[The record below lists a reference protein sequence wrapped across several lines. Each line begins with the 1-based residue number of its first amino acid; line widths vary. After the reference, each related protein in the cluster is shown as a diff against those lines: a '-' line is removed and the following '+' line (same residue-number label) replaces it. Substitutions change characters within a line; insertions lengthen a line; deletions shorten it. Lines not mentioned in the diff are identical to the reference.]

1 MKRTFNY
8 LLVLTCAIALFSCVE
23 DYDDSFLRIEID
35 KIKEDISSLKTQVS
49 TMQTVVDAFNE
60 GKVITNVVEISGGK
74 GSKITFNDGTTIEIV
89 NGKDAPVIGVEEFED
104 VYYWTLTT
112 NGNTSFLVDNNN
124 QKLPVSGRPGVPGE
138 EGKTPQLEID
148 VEGYWTVNGIRVKDS
163 NNNVVKAKGDS
174 FFKGIEENEESVT
187 FILADDS
194 TIVIAKSVGAFLR
207 FVDDASLFNANQSK
221 SITFQYANLHSLEIV
236 SQPEGWVINIHAP
249 QKYINVTA
257 SNEGYGA
264 KDIKLQGLDKNGLTY
279 QATIKVSIIGSGYTA
294 AGGVFILNEGNMTT
308 ENGSLIYI
316 DPYGQVYDKVY
327 NNANGASLG
336 NTAQDLFIDGD
347 KMYIISQNGKT
358 NPMGLGFK
366 NDGLLIV
373 ANSETLQKVD
383 SYTDELSAL
392 SYPSHV
398 AVLDEDHIFIRDNNG
413 VNRFSSTT
421 EELKLISDTRGAAKN
436 RMVVAN
442 DKVFFYAGKNLR
454 VIEKN
459 SDDVSITIDMGA
471 TISGIEKSKD
481 GNIWVATT
489 GSPHKIS
496 KVSSSD
502 YTVIKSNEITIGTV
516 AGGMFATPSITTK
529 GDTIYYGG
537 SSLNIYRH
545 IFSTGES
552 KEMISK
558 AELQNL
564 VPDSKMVYNS
574 MAVHPI
580 TGKVYLNTIKG
591 YGWDFKINNISVFD
605 FDNAEASS
613 VLDTNYTNYT
623 SFPAGIFFPYNFRK

>member
-1 MKRTFNY
+1 MKRTINY
-8 LLVLTCAIALFSCVE
+8 LLALTCAIMLFSCVDE
-23 DYDDSFLRIEID
+23 YDDSFLRAEID
-35 KIKEDISSLKTQVS
+35 KIKEDIGSLKTQVS
-49 TMQTVVDAFNE
+49 TMQKVVDAFNE
-60 GKVITNVVEISGGK
+60 GKVITSVVEMSGGK
-74 GSKITFNDGTTIEIV
+74 GSKITFNDGTSIEIV
-89 NGKDAPVIGVEEFED
+89 NGKDAPVIGVEEFD
-104 VYYWTLTT
+104 SVYYWTLTS
-112 NGNTSFLVDNNN
+112 NGSTSFLVDSND
-124 QKLPVSGRPGVPGE
+124 QKLPVSGKPGK
-138 EGKTPQLEID
+138 EGITPQLEID
-148 VEGYWTVNGIRVKDS
+148 AEGYWTVNGIRVEDS
-163 NNNVVKAKGDS
+163 NGNVIKAQGDS

-207 FVDDASLFNANQSK
+207 FVDDASVFNPNQTK
-221 SITFQYANLHSLEIV
+221 RITFQYANLNSLEIV

-257 SNEGYGA
+257 SREGYGA
-264 KDIKLQGLDKNGLTY
+264 KDIKLQGLDQNGLTY

-294 AGGVFILNEGNMTT
+294 AGGVFVLNEGNMTT
-308 ENGSLIYI
+308 ENGSLLYI
-316 DPYGQVYDKVY
+316 DPNGQFYDKVY

-358 NPMGLGFK
+358 NPMGLGFL

-373 ANSETLQKVD
+373 ANSETLQKVA
-383 SYTDELSAL
+383 SYTDELSNL
-392 SYPSHV
+392 SWPSHV

-421 EELKLISDTRGAAKN
+421 EELKLISNTRGASKN

-442 DKVFFYAGKNLR
+442 DKVFFYAGKKLS

-459 SDDVSITIDMGA
+459 SDDVSITIDMEA
-471 TISGIEKSKD
+471 NISGIEKSKD
-481 GNIWVATT
+481 GNVWVATT
-489 GSPHKIS
+489 GSPGKIS
-496 KVSSSD
+496 KVNSSD
-502 YTVIKSNEITIGTV
+502 YTIIRSNEISIGTV

-552 KEMISK
+552 KEMINK

-564 VPDSKMVYNS
+564 VADAKMVYNS
-574 MAVHPI
+574 MAVHPV

-591 YGWDFKINNISVFD
+591 YGWDFMVNNISVFD

>member
-1 MKRTFNY
+1 MKRTINY
-8 LLVLTCAIALFSCVE
+8 LLALTCAIMLFSCVDE
-23 DYDDSFLRIEID
+23 YDDSFLRTEID
-35 KIKEDISSLKTQVS
+35 KIKEDIGSLKTQVS
-49 TMQTVVDAFNE
+49 TMQKVVDAFNE
-60 GKVITNVVEISGGK
+60 GKVITSVVEMSGGK
-74 GSKITFNDGTTIEIV
+74 GSKITFNDGTSIEIV
-89 NGKDAPVIGVEEFED
+89 NGKDAPVIGVEEFD
-104 VYYWTLTT
+104 SVYYWTLTS
-112 NGNTSFLVDNNN
+112 NGSTSFLVDSND
-124 QKLPVSGRPGVPGE
+124 QKLPVSGKPGK
-138 EGKTPQLEID
+138 EGITPQLEID
-148 VEGYWTVNGIRVKDS
+148 AEGYWTVNGIRVEDS
-163 NNNVVKAKGDS
+163 NGNVIKAQGDS

-207 FVDDASLFNANQSK
+207 FVDDASVFNPNQTK
-221 SITFQYANLHSLEIV
+221 RITFQYANLNSLEIV
-236 SQPEGWVINIHAP
+236 SQPKGWVINIHAP

-257 SNEGYGA
+257 SSEGYGA
-264 KDIKLQGLDKNGLTY
+264 EDIKLQGLDQNGLTY

-294 AGGVFILNEGNMTT
+294 AGGVFVLYEGNMTT

-316 DPYGQVYDKVY
+316 DPNGQVFDKVY

-336 NTAQDLFIDGD
+336 NVAQDMFIDGD

-358 NPMGLGFK
+358 NPMGLGFL

-373 ANSETLQKVD
+373 ANSETLQKVA
-383 SYTDELSAL
+383 SYTDELSNL
-392 SYPSHV
+392 SWPSHV

-421 EELKLISDTRGAAKN
+421 EELKLVSNTKGAAKN

-454 VIEKN
+454 VIERN

-481 GNIWVATT
+481 GNVWVATT
-489 GSPHKIS
+489 GSPGKIS
-496 KVSSSD
+496 KVNSSD
-502 YTVIKSNEITIGTV
+502 YTIIRSNEISIGTV

-552 KEMISK
+552 KEMINK

-564 VPDSKMVYNS
+564 VTDAKMVYNS
-574 MAVHPI
+574 MAVHPV

-591 YGWDFKINNISVFD
+591 YGWDFMVNNISVFD

-613 VLDTNYTNYT
+613 VLDTNYPNYT

>member
-1 MKRTFNY
+1 MKRTINY
-8 LLVLTCAIALFSCVE
+8 LLALTCAIMLFSCVDE
-23 DYDDSFLRIEID
+23 YDDSFLRKEID
-35 KIKEDISSLKTQVS
+35 KIKEDIGSLKTQVS
-49 TMQTVVDAFNE
+49 TMQKVVDAFNE
-60 GKVITNVVEISGGK
+60 GKVITSVVEMSGGK
-74 GSKITFNDGTTIEIV
+74 GSKITFNDGTSIEIV
-89 NGKDAPVIGVEEFED
+89 NGKDAPVIGVEEFD
-104 VYYWTLTT
+104 SVYYWTLTS
-112 NGNTSFLVDNNN
+112 NGSTSFLVDSND
-124 QKLPVSGRPGVPGE
+124 QKLPVSGKPGK
-138 EGKTPQLEID
+138 EGITPQLEID
-148 VEGYWTVNGIRVKDS
+148 AEGYWTVNGIRVEDS
-163 NNNVVKAKGDS
+163 NGNVIKAQGDS

-207 FVDDASLFNANQSK
+207 FVDDASVFNPNQTK
-221 SITFQYANLHSLEIV
+221 RITFQYANLNSLEIV

-257 SNEGYGA
+257 SREGYGA
-264 KDIKLQGLDKNGLTY
+264 KDIKLQGLDQNGLTY

-294 AGGVFILNEGNMTT
+294 AGGVFVLNEGNMTT

-316 DPYGQVYDKVY
+316 DPNGHIYNNVY

-358 NPMGLGFK
+358 NPMGLGFL

-373 ANSETLQKVD
+373 ANSETLQKVA
-383 SYTDELSAL
+383 SYTDELSNL
-392 SYPSHV
+392 SWPSHV

-421 EELKLISDTRGAAKN
+421 EELKLISNTRGASKN

-442 DKVFFYAGKNLR
+442 DKVFFYAGKKLS

-471 TISGIEKSKD
+471 NISGIEKSKD

-502 YTVIKSNEITIGTV
+502 YTVIKSNEISIGTV
-516 AGGMFATPSITTK
+516 AAGVFATPGITTK
-529 GDTIYYGG
+529 GDTIYYGA

-564 VPDSKMVYNS
+564 VPNSKMVYNS
-574 MAVHPI
+574 MAVHPV

-591 YGWDFKINNISVFD
+591 YGWDFKVNNISVFD

>member
-1 MKRTFNY
+1 MKRTINY
-8 LLVLTCAIALFSCVE
+8 LLALTCAIMLFSCVDE
-23 DYDDSFLRIEID
+23 YDDSFLRKEID
-35 KIKEDISSLKTQVS
+35 KIKEDIGSLKTQVS
-49 TMQTVVDAFNE
+49 TMQKVVDAFNE
-60 GKVITNVVEISGGK
+60 GKVITSVVQMSGGK
-74 GSKITFNDGTTIEIV
+74 GSKITFNDGTSIEIV
-89 NGKDAPVIGVEEFED
+89 NGKDAPVIGVEEFD
-104 VYYWTLTT
+104 SVYYWTLTS
-112 NGNTSFLVDNNN
+112 NGSTSFLVDSND
-124 QKLPVSGRPGVPGE
+124 QKLPVSGKPGK
-138 EGKTPQLEID
+138 EGITPQLEID
-148 VEGYWTVNGIRVKDS
+148 AEGYWTVNGIRVEDS
-163 NNNVVKAKGDS
+163 NGNVIKAQGDS

-207 FVDDASLFNANQSK
+207 FVDDASVFNPNQTK
-221 SITFQYANLHSLEIV
+221 RITFQYANLNSLEIV

-257 SNEGYGA
+257 SREGYGA
-264 KDIKLQGLDKNGLTY
+264 KDIKLQGLDQNGLTY

-294 AGGVFILNEGNMTT
+294 AGGVFVLNEGNMTT

-316 DPYGQVYDKVY
+316 DPNGHIYNNVY

-358 NPMGLGFK
+358 NPMGLGFL

-373 ANSETLQKVD
+373 ANSETLQKVA
-383 SYTDELSAL
+383 SYTDELSNL
-392 SYPSHV
+392 SWPSHV

-421 EELKLISDTRGAAKN
+421 EELKLISNTRGAAKN

-442 DKVFFYAGKNLR
+442 DKVFFYAGKKLS

-481 GNIWVATT
+481 GNVWVATT
-489 GSPHKIS
+489 GSPGKIS
-496 KVSSSD
+496 KVNSSD
-502 YTVIKSNEITIGTV
+502 YTIIRSNEISIGTV

-552 KEMISK
+552 KEMINK

-564 VPDSKMVYNS
+564 VADAKMVYNS
-574 MAVHPI
+574 MAVHPV

-591 YGWDFKINNISVFD
+591 YGWDFMVNNISVFD

>member
-1 MKRTFNY
+1 MKRTINY
-8 LLVLTCAIALFSCVE
+8 LLALTCAIMLFSCVDE
-23 DYDDSFLRIEID
+23 YDDSFLRTEIY
-35 KIKEDISSLKTQVS
+35 KIKEDIGSLKTQVS
-49 TMQTVVDAFNE
+49 TMQKVVDAFNE
-60 GKVITNVVEISGGK
+60 GKVITSVVEMSGGK
-74 GSKITFNDGTTIEIV
+74 GSKITFNDGTSIEIV
-89 NGKDAPVIGVEEFED
+89 NGKDAPMIGVEEFED

-112 NGNTSFLVDNNN
+112 NGSTSFLVDSNN
-124 QKLPVSGRPGVPGE
+124 QKLPVSGKPGE
-138 EGKTPQLEID
+138 KGKTPQLEID
-148 VEGYWTVNGIRVKDS
+148 AEGYWTVNGIRVEDS
-163 NNNVVKAKGDS
+163 NGNVIKAQGDS
-174 FFKGIEENEESVT
+174 FFKGIEESEESVT

-207 FVDDASLFNANQSK
+207 FVDDASVFNPNQTK
-221 SITFQYANLHSLEIV
+221 RITFQYANLHSLEIV

-257 SNEGYGA
+257 SKDGYGA
-264 KDIKLQGLDKNGLTY
+264 KDIKLQGLDQNGLTY

-294 AGGVFILNEGNMTT
+294 AGGVFVLNEGNMTT

-316 DPYGQVYDKVY
+316 DPDGHIYNNVY

-358 NPMGLGFK
+358 NPMGLGFL

-373 ANSETLQKVD
+373 ANSETLQKVT
-383 SYTDELSAL
+383 SYTDELSTL
-392 SYPSHV
+392 SWPSHV

-421 EELKLISDTRGAAKN
+421 EELKLISNTRGAAKN

-442 DKVFFYAGKNLR
+442 DKVFFYAGKKLS

-471 TISGIEKSKD
+471 NISGIEKSKD

-489 GSPHKIS
+489 GSPHRIS

-502 YTVIKSNEITIGTV
+502 YTVIKSNEISIGTV
-516 AGGMFATPSITTK
+516 AAGVFATPGITTK
-529 GDTIYYGG
+529 GDTIYYGA

-564 VPDSKMVYNS
+564 VPNSKMVYNS
-574 MAVHPI
+574 MAVHPV

-591 YGWDFKINNISVFD
+591 YGWDFKVNNISVFD

>member
-1 MKRTFNY
+1 MKRTINY
-8 LLVLTCAIALFSCVE
+8 LLALTCAIMLFSCVDE
-23 DYDDSFLRIEID
+23 YDDSFLRKEID
-35 KIKEDISSLKTQVS
+35 KIKEDIGSLKTQVS
-49 TMQTVVDAFNE
+49 TMQKVVDAFNE
-60 GKVITNVVEISGGK
+60 GKVITSVVQMSGGK
-74 GSKITFNDGTTIEIV
+74 GSKITFNDGTSIEIV
-89 NGKDAPVIGVEEFED
+89 NGKDAPVIGVEEFD
-104 VYYWTLTT
+104 SVYYWTLTS
-112 NGNTSFLVDNNN
+112 NGSTSFLVDSNN
-124 QKLPVSGRPGVPGE
+124 QKLPVSGKPGK
-138 EGKTPQLEID
+138 EGITPQLEID
-148 VEGYWTVNGIRVKDS
+148 AEGYWTVNGIRVEDS
-163 NNNVVKAKGDS
+163 NGNVIKAQGDS

-207 FVDDASLFNANQSK
+207 FVDDASVFNPNQTK
-221 SITFQYANLHSLEIV
+221 RITFQYANLNSLEIV

-257 SNEGYGA
+257 SREGYGA
-264 KDIKLQGLDKNGLTY
+264 EDIKLQGLDQNGLTY

-294 AGGVFILNEGNMTT
+294 AGGVFVLNEGNMTT

-316 DPYGQVYDKVY
+316 DPNGHIYNNVY

-358 NPMGLGFK
+358 NPMGLGFL

-373 ANSETLQKVD
+373 ANSETLQKVA
-383 SYTDELSAL
+383 SYTDELSNL
-392 SYPSHV
+392 SWPSHV

-421 EELKLISDTRGAAKN
+421 EELKLVSNTKGAAKN

-454 VIEKN
+454 VIERN

-481 GNIWVATT
+481 GNVWVATT
-489 GSPHKIS
+489 GSPGKIS
-496 KVSSSD
+496 KVNSSD
-502 YTVIKSNEITIGTV
+502 YTIIRSNEISIGTV

-564 VPDSKMVYNS
+564 VPNSKMVYNS
-574 MAVHPI
+574 MAVHPV

-591 YGWDFKINNISVFD
+591 YGWDFKVNNISVFD

>member
-1 MKRTFNY
+1 MKRTINY
-8 LLVLTCAIALFSCVE
+8 LLALTCAIMLFSCVDE
-23 DYDDSFLRIEID
+23 YDDSFLRKEID
-35 KIKEDISSLKTQVS
+35 KIKEDIGSLKTQVS
-49 TMQTVVDAFNE
+49 TMQKVVDAFNE
-60 GKVITNVVEISGGK
+60 GKVITSVVEMSGGK
-74 GSKITFNDGTTIEIV
+74 GSKITFNDGTSIEIV
-89 NGKDAPVIGVEEFED
+89 NGKDAPVIGVEEFD
-104 VYYWTLTT
+104 SVYYWTLTS
-112 NGNTSFLVDNNN
+112 NGSTSFLVDSND
-124 QKLPVSGRPGVPGE
+124 QKLPVSGKPGK
-138 EGKTPQLEID
+138 EGITPQLEID
-148 VEGYWTVNGIRVKDS
+148 AEGYWTVNGIRVEDS
-163 NNNVVKAKGDS
+163 NGNVIKAQGDS

-207 FVDDASLFNANQSK
+207 FVDDASVFNPNQTK
-221 SITFQYANLHSLEIV
+221 RITFQYANLHSLEIV
-236 SQPEGWVINIHAP
+236 SQPKGWVINIHAP

-257 SNEGYGA
+257 SSEGYGA
-264 KDIKLQGLDKNGLTY
+264 EDIKLQGLDKNGLTY
-279 QATIKVSIIGSGYTA
+279 QATIKVSIVGSGYTA
-294 AGGVFILNEGNMTT
+294 ALGVFVLNEGNMTT

-316 DPYGQVYDKVY
+316 DPNGQVFDKVY

-336 NTAQDLFIDGD
+336 NVAQDMFIDGD

-358 NPMGLGFK
+358 NPMGLGFL

-373 ANSETLQKVD
+373 ANSETLQKVA
-383 SYTDELSAL
+383 SYTDELSNL
-392 SYPSHV
+392 SWPSHV

-421 EELKLISDTRGAAKN
+421 EELKLISNTRGAAKN

-454 VIEKN
+454 VIERN

-481 GNIWVATT
+481 GNVWVATT
-489 GSPHKIS
+489 GSPGKIS
-496 KVSSSD
+496 KVNSSD
-502 YTVIKSNEITIGTV
+502 YTIIRSNEISIGTV

-552 KEMISK
+552 KEMINK

-564 VPDSKMVYNS
+564 VTDAKMVYNS
-574 MAVHPI
+574 MAVHPV

-591 YGWDFKINNISVFD
+591 YGWDFMVNNISVFD

-613 VLDTNYTNYT
+613 VLDTNYPNYT

>member
-1 MKRTFNY
+1 MKRTINNF
-8 LLVLTCAIALFSCVE
+8 LALTCAIMLFSCVDE
-23 DYDDSFLRIEID
+23 YDDSFLRKEID
-35 KIKEDISSLKTQVS
+35 KIKEDIGSLKTQVS
-49 TMQTVVDAFNE
+49 TMQKVVDAFNE
-60 GKVITNVVEISGGK
+60 GKVITSVVQMSGGK
-74 GSKITFNDGTTIEIV
+74 GSKITFNDGTSIEIV
-89 NGKDAPVIGVEEFED
+89 NGKDAPVIGVEEFD
-104 VYYWTLTT
+104 SVYYWTLTS
-112 NGNTSFLVDNNN
+112 NGSTSFLVDSND
-124 QKLPVSGRPGVPGE
+124 QKLPVSGKPGK
-138 EGKTPQLEID
+138 EGITPQLEID
-148 VEGYWTVNGIRVKDS
+148 AEGYWTVNGIRVEDS
-163 NNNVVKAKGDS
+163 NGNVIKAQGDS

-207 FVDDASLFNANQSK
+207 FVDDASVFNPNQTK
-221 SITFQYANLHSLEIV
+221 RITFQYANLNSLEIV

-257 SNEGYGA
+257 SREGYGA
-264 KDIKLQGLDKNGLTY
+264 KDIKLQGLDQNGLTY

-294 AGGVFILNEGNMTT
+294 AGGVFVLNEGNMTT

-316 DPYGQVYDKVY
+316 DPNGHIYNNVY

-358 NPMGLGFK
+358 NPMGLGFL

-373 ANSETLQKVD
+373 ANSETLQKVA
-383 SYTDELSAL
+383 SYTDELSNL
-392 SYPSHV
+392 SWPSHV

-421 EELKLISDTRGAAKN
+421 EELKLISNTRGAAKN

-442 DKVFFYAGKNLR
+442 DKVFFYAGKKLS

-481 GNIWVATT
+481 GNVWVATT
-489 GSPHKIS
+489 GSPGKIS
-496 KVSSSD
+496 KVNSSD
-502 YTVIKSNEITIGTV
+502 YTIIRSNEISIGTV

-552 KEMISK
+552 KEMINK

-564 VPDSKMVYNS
+564 VADAKMVYNS
-574 MAVHPI
+574 MAVHPV

-591 YGWDFKINNISVFD
+591 YGWDFMVNNISVFD

>member
-8 LLVLTCAIALFSCVE
+8 LLVLTCAITLFSCVD
-23 DYDDSFLRIEID
+23 DYDDSFLRTEID
-35 KIKEDISSLKTQVS
+35 KIKEDIGSLKTQVS

-60 GKVITNVVEISGGK
+60 GKVITSVVQMSGGK
-74 GSKITFNDGTTIEIV
+74 GSKITFNDGTSIEIV
-89 NGKDAPVIGVEEFED
+89 NGKDAPVIGVQELDD

-112 NGNTSFLVDNNN
+112 NGNTSFLVDNND
-124 QKLPVSGRPGVPGE
+124 QKLPVSGKPGETGE

-148 VEGYWTVNGIRVKDS
+148 AEGYWIVNGVRVKDS
-163 NNNVVKAKGDS
+163 NGNVVKAKGDS
-174 FFKGIEENEESVT
+174 FFKGIEENEETVT

-194 TIVIAKSVGAFLR
+194 TIVIAKSVAAYLR
-207 FVDDASLFNANQSK
+207 FVDEASVFNLNQNKRLS
-221 SITFQYANLHSLEIV
+221 FQYANLHSLEIV

-249 QKYINVTA
+249 QKYIDVTA
-257 SNEGYGA
+257 SKEGYGA
-264 KDIKLQGLDKNGLTY
+264 KSIRLQGLDENGLTY

-294 AGGVFILNEGNMTT
+294 GGGVFILNEGNMTT

-316 DPYGQVYDKVY
+316 DPNGQVYDKVY

-373 ANSETLQKVD
+373 ANSETLQKVA
-383 SYTDELSAL
+383 SYTDELSNL
-392 SYPSHV
+392 SWPSHV

-413 VNRFSSTT
+413 VHRFSSTT

-454 VIEKN
+454 VIERN

-481 GNIWVATT
+481 GNVWVATT
-489 GSPHKIS
+489 GSPGKIS
-496 KVSSSD
+496 KVNSSD
-502 YTVIKSNEITIGTV
+502 YTIIRSNEISIGTV

-552 KEMISK
+552 KEMINK

-564 VPDSKMVYNS
+564 VADAKMVYNS
-574 MAVHPI
+574 MAVHPV

-591 YGWDFKINNISVFD
+591 YGWDFMVNNISVFD

>member
-1 MKRTFNY
+1 M
-8 LLVLTCAIALFSCVE
+8 
-23 DYDDSFLRIEID
+23 
-35 KIKEDISSLKTQVS
+35 
-49 TMQTVVDAFNE
+49 
-60 GKVITNVVEISGGK
+60 
-74 GSKITFNDGTTIEIV
+74 
-89 NGKDAPVIGVEEFED
+89 
-104 VYYWTLTT
+104 
-112 NGNTSFLVDNNN
+112 
-124 QKLPVSGRPGVPGE
+124 
-138 EGKTPQLEID
+138 
-148 VEGYWTVNGIRVKDS
+148 
-163 NNNVVKAKGDS
+163 
-174 FFKGIEENEESVT
+174 
-187 FILADDS
+187 
-194 TIVIAKSVGAFLR
+194 
-207 FVDDASLFNANQSK
+207 
-221 SITFQYANLHSLEIV
+221 
-236 SQPEGWVINIHAP
+236 
-249 QKYINVTA
+249 
-257 SNEGYGA
+257 
-264 KDIKLQGLDKNGLTY
+264 QGLDQNGLTY

-294 AGGVFILNEGNMTT
+294 AGGVFVLNEGNMTT

-316 DPYGQVYDKVY
+316 DPDGHIYNNVY

-358 NPMGLGFK
+358 NPMGLGFL

-373 ANSETLQKVD
+373 ANSETLQKVA
-383 SYTDELSAL
+383 SYTDELSNL
-392 SYPSHV
+392 SWPSHV

-421 EELKLISDTRGAAKN
+421 EELKLISNTRGAAKN

-454 VIEKN
+454 VIERN

-481 GNIWVATT
+481 GNVWVATT
-489 GSPHKIS
+489 GSPGKIS
-496 KVSSSD
+496 KVNSSD
-502 YTVIKSNEITIGTV
+502 YTIIRSNEISIGTV

-552 KEMISK
+552 KEMINK

-564 VPDSKMVYNS
+564 VADAKMVYNS
-574 MAVHPI
+574 MAVHPV

-591 YGWDFKINNISVFD
+591 YGWDFMVNNISVFD

>member
-1 MKRTFNY
+1 MKRTINY
-8 LLVLTCAIALFSCVE
+8 LLALTCAIMLFSCVDE
-23 DYDDSFLRIEID
+23 YDDSFLRKEID
-35 KIKEDISSLKTQVS
+35 KIKEDIGSLKTQVS
-49 TMQTVVDAFNE
+49 TMQKVVDAFNE
-60 GKVITNVVEISGGK
+60 GKVITSVVQMSGGK
-74 GSKITFNDGTTIEIV
+74 GSKITFNDGTSIEIV
-89 NGKDAPVIGVEEFED
+89 NGKDAPVIGVEEFD
-104 VYYWTLTT
+104 NVYYWTLTS
-112 NGNTSFLVDNNN
+112 NGSTSFLVDSND
-124 QKLPVSGRPGVPGE
+124 QKLLVSGKPGE
-138 EGKTPQLEID
+138 EGITPQLEID
-148 VEGYWTVNGIRVKDS
+148 AEGYWTVNGIRVEDS
-163 NNNVVKAKGDS
+163 NGNVIKAQGDS

-207 FVDDASLFNANQSK
+207 FVDDASVFNPNQTK
-221 SITFQYANLHSLEIV
+221 RITFQYANLNSLEIV

-257 SNEGYGA
+257 SREGYGA
-264 KDIKLQGLDKNGLTY
+264 KDIKLQGLDQNGLTY

-294 AGGVFILNEGNMTT
+294 AGGVFVLNEGNMTT

-316 DPYGQVYDKVY
+316 DPNGHIYNNVY

-358 NPMGLGFK
+358 NPMGLGFL

-373 ANSETLQKVD
+373 ANSETLQKVA

-392 SYPSHV
+392 SWPSHV

-421 EELKLISDTRGAAKN
+421 EELKLISNTRGAAKN

-442 DKVFFYAGKNLR
+442 DKVFFYAGKKLS

-459 SDDVSITIDMGA
+459 NDDVSITIDMGA

-564 VPDSKMVYNS
+564 VADSKMVYNS

-605 FDNAEASS
+605 FDNTESTS

>member
-1 MKRTFNY
+1 MKRTINY
-8 LLVLTCAIALFSCVE
+8 LLALTCAIMLFSCVDE
-23 DYDDSFLRIEID
+23 YDDSFLRTEID
-35 KIKEDISSLKTQVS
+35 KIKEDIGSLKTQVS
-49 TMQTVVDAFNE
+49 TMQKVVDAFNE
-60 GKVITNVVEISGGK
+60 GKVITSVVEMSGGK
-74 GSKITFNDGTTIEIV
+74 GSKITFNDGTSIEIV
-89 NGKDAPVIGVEEFED
+89 NGKDAPVIGVEEFD
-104 VYYWTLTT
+104 SVYYWTLTS
-112 NGNTSFLVDNNN
+112 NGSTSFLVDSND
-124 QKLPVSGRPGVPGE
+124 QKLPVSGKPGK
-138 EGKTPQLEID
+138 EGITPQLEID
-148 VEGYWTVNGIRVKDS
+148 AEGYWTVNGIRVEDS
-163 NNNVVKAKGDS
+163 NGNVIKAQGDS

-207 FVDDASLFNANQSK
+207 FVDDASVFNPNQTK
-221 SITFQYANLHSLEIV
+221 RITFQYANLNSLEIV

-257 SNEGYGA
+257 SREGYGA
-264 KDIKLQGLDKNGLTY
+264 KDIKLQGLDQNGLTY

-294 AGGVFILNEGNMTT
+294 AGGVFVLNEGNMTT

-316 DPYGQVYDKVY
+316 DPNGHIYNNVY

-358 NPMGLGFK
+358 NPMGLGFL

-373 ANSETLQKVD
+373 ANSETLQKVA
-383 SYTDELSAL
+383 SYTDELSNL
-392 SYPSHV
+392 SWPSHV

-413 VNRFSSTT
+413 VHRFSSTT

-436 RMVVAN
+436 RMVVTN

-454 VIEKN
+454 VIERN

-481 GNIWVATT
+481 GNVWVATT
-489 GSPHKIS
+489 GSPGKIS
-496 KVSSSD
+496 KVNSSD
-502 YTVIKSNEITIGTV
+502 YTIIRSNEISIGTV

-552 KEMISK
+552 KEMINK

-564 VPDSKMVYNS
+564 VADAKMVYNS
-574 MAVHPI
+574 MAVHPV

-591 YGWDFKINNISVFD
+591 YGWDFMVNNISVFD

>member
-8 LLVLTCAIALFSCVE
+8 LLVLTCAITLFSCVD
-23 DYDDSFLRIEID
+23 DYDDSFLRTEID
-35 KIKEDISSLKTQVS
+35 KIKEDISSLKTQVT

-60 GKVITNVVEISGGK
+60 GKVITSVVEMSGGK
-74 GSKITFNDGTTIEIV
+74 GSKITFNDGTSIEIV

-112 NGNTSFLVDNNN
+112 NGNTSFLVDSNN
-124 QKLPVSGRPGVPGE
+124 QKLPVSGVPGK
-138 EGKTPQLEID
+138 EGRTPQLEID
-148 VEGYWTVNGIRVKDS
+148 AEGYWTVNGIRVEDS
-163 NNNVVKAKGDS
+163 NGNVIKAQGDS
-174 FFKGIEENEESVT
+174 FFKGIEENEDYVS

-194 TIVIAKSVGAFLR
+194 SIVIAKSVGAYLR
-207 FVDDASLFNANQSK
+207 FVDDASVFNPNQTK
-221 SITFQYANLHSLEIV
+221 RITFQYANLHSLEIV

-249 QKYINVTA
+249 QKYMNVTA
-257 SNEGYGA
+257 SNDGYGA
-264 KDIKLQGLDKNGLTY
+264 KDIKLQGLDQNGLTY
-279 QATIKVSIIGSGYTA
+279 QATIKVSIVGSGYTA
-294 AGGVFILNEGNMTT
+294 AGGVFVLNEGNMTT
-308 ENGSLIYI
+308 ENGSLLYI
-316 DPYGQVYDKVY
+316 DPNGQLYDKVY

-358 NPMGLGFK
+358 NPMGLGFF

-373 ANSETLQKVD
+373 ANSETLQRVN
-383 SYTDELSAL
+383 SYTDELSTL
-392 SYPSHV
+392 SWPSHV

-413 VNRFSSTT
+413 VNRFSSIT
-421 EELKLISDTRGAAKN
+421 EELKLISNTRGASKN

-442 DKVFFYAGKNLR
+442 DKLFFYAGKNLR

-459 SDDVSITIDMGA
+459 SDDVSVTIDMGA

-481 GNIWVATT
+481 GNVWVATT
-489 GSPHKIS
+489 GSPGKIS
-496 KVSSSD
+496 KVNSSD
-502 YTVIKSNEITIGTV
+502 YTIIRSNEISIGTV
-516 AGGMFATPSITTK
+516 ASGMFATPSITTK

-564 VPDSKMVYNS
+564 VPNSKMVYNS
-574 MAVHPI
+574 MAVHPV

-605 FDNAEASS
+605 FDNDASSS
-613 VLDTNYTNYT
+613 VLHTNYTNYT

>member
-1 MKRTFNY
+1 
-8 LLVLTCAIALFSCVE
+8 
-23 DYDDSFLRIEID
+23 
-35 KIKEDISSLKTQVS
+35 
-49 TMQTVVDAFNE
+49 MQKVVDAFNE
-60 GKVITNVVEISGGK
+60 GKVITSVVEMSGGK
-74 GSKITFNDGTTIEIV
+74 GSKITFNDGTSIEIV
-89 NGKDAPVIGVEEFED
+89 NGKDAPVIGVEEFD
-104 VYYWTLTT
+104 SVYYWTLTS
-112 NGNTSFLVDNNN
+112 NGSTSFLVDSND
-124 QKLPVSGRPGVPGE
+124 QKLPVSGKPGK
-138 EGKTPQLEID
+138 EGITPQLEID
-148 VEGYWTVNGIRVKDS
+148 AEGYWTVNGIRVEDS
-163 NNNVVKAKGDS
+163 NGNVIKAQGDS

-207 FVDDASLFNANQSK
+207 FVDDASVFNPNQSK
-221 SITFQYANLHSLEIV
+221 SITFEYANLHSLEIV

-264 KDIKLQGLDKNGLTY
+264 KDIKLQGIDKNGMTY

-316 DPYGQVYDKVY
+316 DPNGQVFDKVY

-336 NTAQDLFIDGD
+336 NVAQDMFIDGD

-358 NPMGLGFK
+358 NPLGLGFV

-373 ANSETLQKVD
+373 ANSETLQRVS
-383 SYTDELSAL
+383 SYTDELSTL
-392 SYPSHV
+392 SWPSHV

-454 VIEKN
+454 VIERN

-481 GNIWVATT
+481 GNVWVATT
-489 GSPHKIS
+489 GSPGKIS
-496 KVSSSD
+496 KVNSSD
-502 YTVIKSNEITIGTV
+502 YTIIRSNEISIGTV

-552 KEMISK
+552 KEMINK

-564 VPDSKMVYNS
+564 VTDAKMVYNS
-574 MAVHPI
+574 MAVHPV

-591 YGWDFKINNISVFD
+591 YGWDFMVNNISVFD

>member
-1 MKRTFNY
+1 MKRTINY
-8 LLVLTCAIALFSCVE
+8 LLALTCAIMLFSCVDE
-23 DYDDSFLRIEID
+23 YDDSFLRKEID
-35 KIKEDISSLKTQVS
+35 KIKEDIGSLKTQVS
-49 TMQTVVDAFNE
+49 TMQKVVDAFNE
-60 GKVITNVVEISGGK
+60 GKVITSVVQMSGGK
-74 GSKITFNDGTTIEIV
+74 GSKITFNDGTSIEIV
-89 NGKDAPVIGVEEFED
+89 NGKDAPVIGVEEFD
-104 VYYWTLTT
+104 NVYYWTLTS
-112 NGNTSFLVDNNN
+112 NGSTSFLVDSND
-124 QKLPVSGRPGVPGE
+124 QKLLVSGKPGE
-138 EGKTPQLEID
+138 EGITPQLEID
-148 VEGYWTVNGIRVKDS
+148 AEGYWTVNGIRVEDS
-163 NNNVVKAKGDS
+163 NGNVIKAQGDS

-207 FVDDASLFNANQSK
+207 FVDDASVFNPNQTK
-221 SITFQYANLHSLEIV
+221 RITFQYANLNSLEIV

-257 SNEGYGA
+257 SREGYGA
-264 KDIKLQGLDKNGLTY
+264 KDIKLQGLDQNGLTY

-294 AGGVFILNEGNMTT
+294 AGGVFVLNEGNMTT

-316 DPYGQVYDKVY
+316 DPNGHIYNNVY

-358 NPMGLGFK
+358 NPMGLGFL

-373 ANSETLQKVD
+373 ANSETLQKVA
-383 SYTDELSAL
+383 SYTDELSNL
-392 SYPSHV
+392 SWPSHV

-421 EELKLISDTRGAAKN
+421 EELKLISNTRGAAKN

-442 DKVFFYAGKNLR
+442 DKVFFYAGKKLS

-459 SDDVSITIDMGA
+459 NDDVSITIDMGA

-564 VPDSKMVYNS
+564 VADSKMVYNS

-605 FDNAEASS
+605 FDNTESTS